1 MLGSSGLRRA
11 FFLLVAAVALL
22 VGPSCTTTNDAAR
35 PVVTDVTPRS
45 AKRGDLVTFRA
56 TATGNPT
63 AYSYVFWQEG
73 STPWTNAATARTD
86 GPALVTVT
94 ASGVFT
100 ALVTATNAA
109 GTSDPFA
116 FQISIE
122 DDPCFGVLFADQEL
136 PHATTAI
143 PYDFRFRLVSPTGFD
158 TSTATFRVVSG
169 ALPDGMTLA
178 PNGSLT
184 GTTRAALPRTFT
196 VAATAGACR
205 LEQAFTLTVQGG
217 VDCSGFAF
225 RVADKDVTVERYVP
239 FDLHVGPDVDGGTLS
254 HIEVAAG
261 QLPLGVQ
268 TVDPD
273 LVTGT
278 PEANGDTNVTLRALR
293 ADGKCSATGRY
304 RFIVRTTTGSDGG
317 TDASVDASDAGVTAS
332 DGGMDAASDA
342 TVAVP
347 DGGGAGDGGA
357 SPLMTMSGSGVALT
371 VVGSTVYA
379 TAKGEDSL
387 WAVSTTGQ
395 NPHKVA
401 TYGSPPSGVL
411 THLGGNLYTVAYSQ
425 ATGTGG
431 LYKAAGSA
439 TGTAATPLVSG
450 KPYPLGGTSNR
461 YGVTTDGTDLF
472 WSDDG
477 DPGLHR
483 TTAAGTDSSY
493 TATGASIAHLVAADA
508 THVYYTDS
516 SFDHSIRRTNV
527 GLTFTPKMILSG
539 TNMAALVGR
548 PLAMTLYGGL
558 LYVVGM
564 SNSVTGIAPG
574 AGEGD
579 TPNVTYTSG
588 SLTTLIGGGL
598 PSSIAVDASGVYVG
612 VAQGLNPGAG
622 VYRFALSGVAP
633 APTLVAP
640 ADGVA
645 AVAVDATH
653 VYFISG
659 ASVYRVAK

>member
-35 PVVTDVTPRS
+35 PVVTEVTPRS

-73 STPWTNAATARTD
+73 ATPWTNAATARTD
-86 GPALVTVT
+86 GPALITVT

-100 ALVTATNAA
+100 GLVTATNAA

-116 FQISIE
+116 FQISVE
-122 DDPCFGVLFADQEL
+122 DDPCFGVLFAEQEL
-136 PHATTAI
+136 PHATTSL

-178 PNGSLT
+178 ADGRLS
-184 GTTRAALPRTFT
+184 GTATAALPRTFT
-196 VAATAGACR
+196 VAGTAGACR
-205 LEQAFTLTVQGG
+205 LEQSFTLTVQGG

-225 RVADKDVTVERYVP
+225 RAADKDVTLERYVP
-239 FDLHVGPDVDGGTLS
+239 FDLHVGPDVDGGTVS

-273 LVTGT
+273 RVTGT

-304 RFIVRTTTGSDGG
+304 RFIVRTTAGDGG
-317 TDASVDASDAGVTAS
+317 TDAGADASDAGPPAS

-342 TVAVP
+342 AVATP
-347 DGGGAGDGGA
+347 DGSVAGDGGA
-357 SPLMTMSGSGVALT
+357 LMTMSGSGVALA
-371 VVGSTVYA
+371 VVGGTVYA

-401 TYGSPPSGVL
+401 THANPPSGVL
-411 THLGGNLYTVAYSQ
+411 THLGGQLYTVAYSQ

-431 LYKAAGSA
+431 LYKAAASG
-439 TGTAATPLVSG
+439 TGAAATALVSG
-450 KPYPLGGTSNR
+450 KPYPSGATANR
-461 YGVTTDGTDLF
+461 YGVATDGTDLF

-483 TTAAGTDSSY
+483 TTIAGTDSSY

-516 SFDHSIRRTNV
+516 SVDHSIRRTNV
-527 GLTFTPKMILSG
+527 GLSFTPKMILSG
-539 TNMAALVGR
+539 SNMASLVGR

-558 LYVVGM
+558 VYVVGM
-564 SNSVTGIAPG
+564 SNSVTGISPG
-574 AGEGD
+574 AGELD
-579 TPNVTYTSG
+579 APNVTYTSG
-588 SLTTLIGGGL
+588 SLSSVIGGGV